1 MTDTLEVQLETLMR
15 GDFDKAKAMCY
26 RLMEAQP
33 WCNRTAFNGGWF
45 KLSEGK
51 VQEGYQLLD
60 RGREETVWGDP
71 HCGSVTPIWRGH
83 PDKTVLLRLERGLGD
98 QLHQVRYARGLKE
111 RGCTV
116 IVSCSTE
123 LAYVVRHAEGVD
135 VVVQHE
141 AARGVLH
148 DYHLP
153 AMSAPIALGLEQ
165 DDLRGDQY
173 ISRPPVD
180 SVPGRIGL
188 CWQGNPAYE
197 HATKRKF
204 PPELLFNVMK
214 GRGDCV
220 SLQRDEGS
228 ELCPDWV
235 EKVNLN
241 AWTDTAMAMAS
252 CSLIVTSCTSI
263 AHLSGAMGIPTI
275 ILAPLVP
282 YYLWSSPG
290 PETVTPYYDSVTL
303 LRQTD
308 PDDWLEPFQQLA
320 GILQVRHAA

>member
-1 MTDTLEVQLETLMR
+1 MINLDTQYEALMR
-15 GDFDKAKAMCY
+15 GEYSAAKEMSY
-26 RLMEAQP
+26 KLLEKEP
-33 WCNRTAFNGGWF
+33 WCNRTAFNAGWF

-51 VQEGYQLLD
+51 VQEGYKLLD
-60 RGREETVWGDP
+60 RGREETIWGDP
-71 HCGSVTPIWRGH
+71 SMGSSQPIWRGH
-83 PDKTVLLRLERGLGD
+83 PGSTVILRLERGLGD
-98 QLHQVRYARGLKE
+98 QFHQVRYARDLKA

-116 IVSCSTE
+116 IVSCSST
-123 LAYVVRHAEGVD
+123 LSGVLRHAEGVD
-135 VVVQHE
+135 VIVQHE
-141 AARGVLH
+141 AAQGVLH
-148 DYHLP
+148 DHYLP
-153 AMSAPIALGLEQ
+153 AMSAPIALNLEQ

-275 ILAPLVP
+275 ILVPLVP

-290 PETVTPYYDSVTL
+290 PETVTPYYSTTTL
-303 LRQTD
+303 LRQTNT
-308 PDDWLEPFQQLA
+308 DDWLEPFQQLA
-320 GILQVRHAA
+320 GILQVRRAA

>member
-1 MTDTLEVQLETLMR
+1 MINLDTQYETLMR
-15 GDFDKAKAMCY
+15 GEYSAAKEMSY
-26 RLMEAQP
+26 KLLEKEP
-33 WCNRTAFNGGWF
+33 WCNRTAFNAGWF

-51 VQEGYQLLD
+51 VQEGYKLLD
-60 RGREETVWGDP
+60 RGREETIWGDP
-71 HCGSVTPIWRGH
+71 SMGSSQPIWRGH
-83 PDKTVLLRLERGLGD
+83 PGSTVILRLERGLGD
-98 QLHQVRYARGLKE
+98 QFHQVRYARDLKA

-116 IVSCSTE
+116 IVSCSGT
-123 LAYVVRHAEGVD
+123 LSGVLRHAEGVD
-135 VVVQHE
+135 VIVQHE
-141 AARGVLH
+141 AAQGVLH
-148 DYHLP
+148 DHYLP
-153 AMSAPIALGLEQ
+153 AMSAPIALNLEQ

-180 SVPGRIGL
+180 SVRGRIGL

-214 GRGDCV
+214 GLGDCV
-220 SLQRDEGS
+220 SLQRDGGS

-275 ILAPLVP
+275 ILVPLVP

-290 PETVTPYYDSVTL
+290 PETVTPYYSTTTL
-303 LRQTD
+303 LRQTNT
-308 PDDWLEPFQQLA
+308 DDWLEPFQQLA
-320 GILQVRHAA
+320 GILQVRRAA